1 LVGAVVWSIPVDYDA
16 IDPAADHIC
25 NLAMNLRGIGGVV
38 TDVHVVR
45 ASEPQHQMCVDLGRS
60 AGIQQGV
67 HIDLA
72 GVSGRGI
79 AITLIGK
86 TAGCTRIIRRL
97 GG

>member
-1 LVGAVVWSIPVDYDA
+1 
-16 IDPAADHIC
+16 
-25 NLAMNLRGIGGVV
+25 MNLRGIGGVV

-72 GVSGRGI
+72 GVSRRGI
-79 AITLIGK
+79 AIILIGK
-86 TAGCTRIIRRL
+86 TAGSTRIIRRL